1 MFVSFEWWEK
11 WETDGEHFSW
21 VWVLVDEVVQVNL
34 AEESQ
39 GNVILNES
47 DIEPEKGQVAPERE
61 VESAD
66 SVMN

>member
-1 MFVSFEWWEK
+1 M
-11 WETDGEHFSW
+11 
-21 VWVLVDEVVQVNL
+21 WVLVDEVVRVNL

-39 GNVILNES
+39 GNVIFNES
-47 DIEPEKGQVAPERE
+47 DIEPEEGQAAPEGE

>member
-1 MFVSFEWWEK
+1 M
-11 WETDGEHFSW
+11 
-21 VWVLVDEVVQVNL
+21 LVDEVVRVNL